1 MTSLKN
7 KKILIT
13 CGPTCVAIDS
23 MRVLSNRSTG
33 ELGQDLAVKL
43 MRKGAHITVL
53 EGPVLKPLLDKNIT
67 IRKYFFYDELE
78 KMLNAELKKKYDV
91 LIHAAAVSDYKLAKP
106 FQGKISSR
114 LKQLTL
120 KLVPTK
126 KLINTIKP
134 KAPNTFLVGFKLVDK
149 INCHSEA
156 IGRRISNM
164 KSFAA
169 LRMTLDDY
177 LRNTKSDLVVIN
189 SLNQNKYEAVI
200 VNHEQMVLDKAQSRK
215 ELVNKLI
222 NELSVT
228 VT

>member
-1 MTSLKN
+1 MISLKN

-33 ELGQDLAVKL
+33 ELGQRLAVKL
-43 MRKGAHITVL
+43 VKKRANVTLL
-53 EGPVLKPLLDKNIT
+53 EGPVLKPLHEKDIK

-78 KMLNAELKKKYDV
+78 QMLNAELKKKYDIV
-91 LIHAAAVSDYKLAKP
+91 IHAAAVSDYKLAKP

-126 KLINTIKP
+126 KLINTIKT
-134 KAPNTFLVGFKLVDK
+134 KAPKIFLVGFKLVDK
-149 INCHSEA
+149 IEKNTA
-156 IGRRISNM
+156 TQR
-164 KSFAA
+164 
-169 LRMTLDDY
+169 LDDY
-177 LRNTKSDLVVIN
+177 LKNTNSDLVVVN
-189 SLNQNKYEAVI
+189 SLNQDKYEAVI
-200 VNHEQMVLDKAQSRK
+200 VNHEQRVLDKARSRG